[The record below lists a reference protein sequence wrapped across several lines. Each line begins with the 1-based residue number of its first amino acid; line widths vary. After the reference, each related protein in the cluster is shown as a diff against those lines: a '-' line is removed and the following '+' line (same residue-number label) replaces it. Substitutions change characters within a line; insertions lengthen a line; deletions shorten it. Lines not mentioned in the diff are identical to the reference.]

1 VREKA
6 TIRNLKSCALD
17 DRGTGA
23 GAAFVSIP
31 DEGGQQRYAAH
42 RYEMT
47 WRVEGLA
54 EPDPGEM
61 GRVSALG
68 AAARPRCMPLRAVC
82 ATAQIQGMTPSPG
95 YCERPAKRRE

>member
-31 DEGGQQRYAAH
+31 DEGGQQRYAA
-42 RYEMT
+42 
-47 WRVEGLA
+47 LA
-54 EPDPGEM
+54 LDKKLKDAPSRIQTKWVAVPRSGQPH
-61 GRVSALG
+61 GRLHA
-68 AAARPRCMPLRAVC
+68 LRAVC
-82 ATAQIQGMTPSPG
+82 ATAQIQGMTPSPS
-95 YCERPAKRRE
+95 YLRTTC